1 MHLLWTILIGFL
13 AGALAK
19 FVMPGKDPGGII
31 ITTLLGIGGAIVSTY
46 IGQFIGWYQEGETA
60 GFVAA
65 TVGAIILL
73 AVYRAFRKRSG
84 A

>member
-31 ITTLLGIGGAIVSTY
+31 VTTLLGIGGAILSTY
-46 IGQFIGWYQEGETA
+46 LGQFIGWYQEGETA
-60 GFVAA
+60 GFIAA
-65 TVGAIILL
+65 TVGAVIIL